1 MASDVTFGEVRD
13 MAVDLARDAENQ
25 TKTVLEGLETGASD
39 IGLADLTKAGIELD
53 IASTTTATAQ
63 KAWTNMNNQAQKV
76 TQ

>member
-1 MASDVTFGEVRD
+1 MVSDVTFGEVRD

-25 TKTVLEGLETGASD
+25 TKTVLKGLEEGASD